1 MIEIQCVI
9 MHHHQ
14 QWFRIMAESSQIVA
28 KYDRIIATYHY
39 HYEALQIHTKQES
52 SSLITTLCQS
62 FPVPSLP
69 PTSKKRPNYV
79 TSCGSAVEIW
89 RYAGCGKLL
98 VVLRESRT
106 QLPTTETAK
115 FGWLNKKMTPRLSQH
130 FRLAG
135 VIYLENKSW
144 DAFLWIYHI

>member
-1 MIEIQCVI
+1 MCNHASSSAMIPN
-9 MHHHQ
+9 HG
-14 QWFRIMAESSQIVA
+14 
-28 KYDRIIATYHY
+28 RIIKNCRQVWQNHCQLSLSLRSITNSHQARV
-39 HYEALQIHTKQES
+39 
-52 SSLITTLCQS
+52 LITNHN
-62 FPVPSLP
+62 SLP
-69 PTSKKRPNYV
+69 ILPSAILTTDLNKRPNYV

-89 RYAGCGKLL
+89 RCAGCGKLV